1 MMLTHNKA
9 GDLSDRLTQHTQAL
23 RNPFRDAAVWIRGE
37 MLDIQGMLNAF
48 KTAENVI
55 RRSQE
60 TDSKRRAD

>member
-37 MLDIQGMLNAF
+37 MLDI
-48 KTAENVI
+48 
-55 RRSQE
+55 
-60 TDSKRRAD
+60 